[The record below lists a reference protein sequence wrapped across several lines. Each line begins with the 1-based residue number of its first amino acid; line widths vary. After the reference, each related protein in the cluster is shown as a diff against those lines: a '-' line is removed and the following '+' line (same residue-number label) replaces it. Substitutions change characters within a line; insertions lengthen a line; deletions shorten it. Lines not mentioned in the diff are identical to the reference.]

1 MSQAEAMNAPKPKR
15 GGLVGVIL
23 KWGEFVK
30 FSHTIFAMP
39 FALGEMMVASR
50 EHYRY
55 LEEAKADLPAP
66 ATEYGFPVINLF
78 SYPETCCPILLFCL
92 HNTYAKAKNIYTA
105 VFAPQALFYLK
116 LPKIP

>member
-1 MSQAEAMNAPKPKR
+1 MSQAEAMKASKPKR

-39 FALGEMMVASR
+39 FALGAMMVASR

-55 LEEAKADLPAP
+55 LEKAKADLLKANEIME
-66 ATEYGFPVINLF
+66 AAQKAD
-78 SYPETCCPILLFCL
+78 ETV
-92 HNTYAKAKNIYTA
+92 KKNPL
-105 VFAPQALFYLK
+105 VNQALRDLK
-116 LPKIP
+116 

>member
-39 FALGEMMVASR
+39 FALGAMMVASR

-55 LEEAKADLPAP
+55 LEEAKADLRHRQPNMDSPA
-66 ATEYGFPVINLF
+66 L
-78 SYPETCCPILLFCL
+78 SYFC
-92 HNTYAKAKNIYTA
+92 
-105 VFAPQALFYLK
+105 
-116 LPKIP
+116 